1 MPVTGVENGLGKTT
15 WIIWNWYCITKHKKE
30 FGWVWVYV
38 CVCMCVYKRQRK
50 GENPL
55 KGIGTW
61 KTFKEFML
69 NFVSDVTH
77 NSEFS
82 GTPAWTTLA
91 SSPDLKCELPL
102 FPGLTDLTTHIFH
115 WRFVQS
121 GPVLLYQSL
130 GILTDCLRTAEF
142 SQNKHPLAIS
152 FLESPTHVCS
162 TNRPHW
168 DGIPVFTSASSDAPA
183 RKQAHLQIF

>member
-1 MPVTGVENGLGKTT
+1 MDGDEEKLMANQASDFFFQKYRPSAHDPNSEYMFMAAVKTA
-15 WIIWNWYCITKHKKE
+15 KKP
-30 FGWVWVYV
+30 G
-38 CVCMCVYKRQRK
+38 RA
-50 GENPL
+50 
-55 KGIGTW
+55 
-61 KTFKEFML
+61 
-69 NFVSDVTH
+69 DVTH

-121 GPVLLYQSL
+121 GPVWLYQSL